1 MLGYD
6 NDFTNRFKETE
17 FTKAL
22 YKASMGDYKDDIVF
36 IVLDEMNLARIE
48 YYFADFLSELEHR
61 DAEWKIPLIS
71 SFAEPN
77 KDQRPLWLNYDNGTA
92 NIMITKNIWFIG
104 TANNDEFYFP
114 NY

>member
-1 MLGYD
+1 MHWTFGGILFICQPSWRDNRELLGYD

-48 YYFADFLSELEHR
+48 YYFADFLSNSNTEMLNGR
-61 DAEWKIPLIS
+61 FPLIS

-77 KDQRPLWLNYDNGTA
+77 KDQRPPMAKL
-92 NIMITKNIWFIG
+92 
-104 TANNDEFYFP
+104 
-114 NY
+114 